1 VITAVSAHYL
11 ISEASSW
18 YNIAQSGQPQA
29 FSTNSAASGVS
40 LTTSLPASS
49 GDAIVVESMWA
60 PQGIFPGSG
69 SSELLEDSA
78 LQSLGMF
85 SSVPS
90 PVTQAFPASISNT
103 WGGQA
108 AASSVLAS
116 FSLASNGTG
125 GITYDTSADGGNN
138 GGSTASLTYSYTV
151 GTGTSRLLVVNL
163 IGDTSADDISSVTYA
178 GTPMTLLGK
187 VRSPSNN
194 WQYLYYLL
202 NPASGS
208 NNIAITAGSA
218 HFLISQAAS
227 WYNIR
232 QSAQPDASVVNTAP
246 TASTSTTTSLTTA
259 AAGALVVQ
267 GVWSYGHLAAGA
279 GATPI
284 VIDTALGGAGIFASS
299 TSPVSPAGSVSMTT
313 ISDGSQSSGVIM
325 ASFAPAP

>member
-1 VITAVSAHYL
+1 
-11 ISEASSW
+11 
-18 YNIAQSGQPQA
+18 
-29 FSTNSAASGVS
+29 
-40 LTTSLPASS
+40 
-49 GDAIVVESMWA
+49 
-60 PQGIFPGSG
+60 
-69 SSELLEDSA
+69 
-78 LQSLGMF
+78 MF